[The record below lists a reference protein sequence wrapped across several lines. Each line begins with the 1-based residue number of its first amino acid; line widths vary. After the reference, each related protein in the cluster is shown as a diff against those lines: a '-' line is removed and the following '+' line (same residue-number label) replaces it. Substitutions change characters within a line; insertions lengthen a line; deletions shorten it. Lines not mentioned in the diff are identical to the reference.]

1 MHLRWGRDHGVE
13 KSQRQLA
20 MWHEA
25 EDDQGWGRVVTAVR
39 AEGTVG
45 EQVSERKADR
55 PVEDQDPAPN
65 TRENVRV

>member
-1 MHLRWGRDHGVE
+1 M
-13 KSQRQLA
+13 
-20 MWHEA
+20 
-25 EDDQGWGRVVTAVR
+25 GWGRVVTAGR